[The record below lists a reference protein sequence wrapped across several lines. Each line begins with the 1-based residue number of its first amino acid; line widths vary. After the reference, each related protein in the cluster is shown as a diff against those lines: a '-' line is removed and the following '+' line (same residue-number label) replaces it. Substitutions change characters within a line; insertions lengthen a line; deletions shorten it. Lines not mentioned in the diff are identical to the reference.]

1 VESQYNDRQ
10 GGHDSTCLSA
20 GVGLVEV
27 TTAQDGAG
35 VGLGTAPVGSGGRV
49 DRVRVDGVVASLDL
63 GGGKA
68 REGRG
73 GEEDGGVEHVCN
85 EDLRRLKR

>member
-1 VESQYNDRQ
+1 MKSQYNDRQ
-10 GGHDSTCLSA
+10 CDFDSTCLSA

-27 TTAQDGAG
+27 TTTQDRAG
-35 VGLGTAPVGSGGRV
+35 VGLSTAPVGSGGRV

-63 GGGKA
+63 GGGEA

-73 GEEDGGVEHVCN
+73 GKEDGGVEHVCN